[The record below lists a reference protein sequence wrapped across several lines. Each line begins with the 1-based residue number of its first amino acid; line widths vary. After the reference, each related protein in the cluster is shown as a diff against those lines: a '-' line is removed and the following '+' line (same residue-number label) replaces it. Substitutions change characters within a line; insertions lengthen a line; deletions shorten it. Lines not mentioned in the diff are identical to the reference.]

1 MTTNKPVKLDDALIR
16 PGRVDLQ
23 VAFGN
28 ATRPQIKELFERMY
42 GSDVKP
48 AKATRLAALG
58 LVTANGNH
66 NNNNNKPRDF
76 KPVKASKSL
85 KVNILTPPATPVL
98 EKAFTTTVPA
108 ACGLPERTL
117 DEIAAEFASK
127 IPDDKFSPAEVQG
140 FLLKR
145 KKNPQKALAE
155 IERWVESMLELK
167 ASKSK
172 VLEVQ

>member
-1 MTTNKPVKLDDALIR
+1 MTTNKPEKLDDALIR

-28 ATRPQIKELFERMY
+28 ATQPQIKELFERMY
-42 GSDVKP
+42 TSNRPTKP
-48 AKATRLAALG
+48 RLPGLG
-58 LVTANGNH
+58 LVQKTPT
-66 NNNNNKPRDF
+66 PRA
-76 KPVKASKSL
+76 PKASKALS
-85 KVNILTPPATPVL
+85 ILTPPATPVL
-98 EKAFTTTVPA
+98 ETEFNSTVPA
-108 ACGLPERTL
+108 AYGLPERTL
-117 DEIAAEFASK
+117 DEIATEFAAK

-145 KKNPQKALAE
+145 KKNPQKALSE

-167 ASKSK
+167 ASKTK

>member
-1 MTTNKPVKLDDALIR
+1 MTTNKPEKLDDALIR

-28 ATRPQIKELFERMY
+28 ATQPQIKELFERMY
-42 GSDVKP
+42 TSDGKP
-48 AKATRLAALG
+48 AKASRMAALA
-58 LVTANGNH
+58 LAVNGN
-66 NNNNNKPRDF
+66 NNSKTLNIKPAM
-76 KPVKASKSL
+76 KATKAGL
-85 KVNILTPPATPVL
+85 NILTPPATPVL
-98 EKAFTTTVPA
+98 ENMFTTPVPA

-117 DEIAAEFASK
+117 DEIAADFAGK

-167 ASKSK
+167 ASKTK